1 MPGESWLTNEECREW
16 IYPKYGED
24 VREPNGEDGE
34 ESRDWKRRS
43 KGRWE
48 GLGLGRSASRLLL
61 GEERREP
68 CGDQRG
74 TSKTERRDAITCRD
88 GVSSGVEAVSSILP
102 RNSSGRGDDDRSTG
116 GASSTP
122 AV

>member
-61 GEERREP
+61 GEERSEP
-68 CGDQRG
+68 CHDQRE
-74 TSKTERRDAITCRD
+74 TQNKMKYNY
-88 GVSSGVEAVSSILP
+88 L
-102 RNSSGRGDDDRSTG
+102 
-116 GASSTP
+116 
-122 AV
+122 